1 MPLPLKLIVWILG
14 LVITLRL
21 VRFATTP
28 LLRWLGYYTYYS
40 PMFFTMLTP
49 TTLEIHLGTSYDFF
63 LHNPSPRLMMR
74 YLAEGLVNLCEA
86 IEKGQVDRHRIV
98 KGTVYY
104 INDSNLQRFG
114 FEPCT
119 PNLLQWLL
127 FLQNYLEACLLL
139 TLSKRKLSLVNIGS
153 VRRVKVMAAD
163 LLPYKEKYAIYLRC
177 LENEKAALLQL
188 RSPDALPRRGPSLI
202 PSATRLSAWQ
212 KVDKRAVGSN

>member
-1 MPLPLKLIVWILG
+1 MP
-14 LVITLRL
+14 
-21 VRFATTP
+21 
-28 LLRWLGYYTYYS
+28 
-40 PMFFTMLTP
+40 TP

-74 YLAEGLVNLCEA
+74 YIAEGLVNLCEA
-86 IEKGQVDRHRIV
+86 IEKGQVDRHWIV

-114 FEPCT
+114 FEPCV

-153 VRRVKVMAAD
+153 VRRVKAVAAD
-163 LLPYKEKYAIYLRC
+163 LLPYKEKYVIYLRISR
-177 LENEKAALLQL
+177 ERNSRPAPT
-188 RSPDALPRRGPSLI
+188 SIPRRPASQGTLAYSFCNETI
-202 PSATRLSAWQ
+202 RVAEGR
-212 KVDKRAVGSN
+212 